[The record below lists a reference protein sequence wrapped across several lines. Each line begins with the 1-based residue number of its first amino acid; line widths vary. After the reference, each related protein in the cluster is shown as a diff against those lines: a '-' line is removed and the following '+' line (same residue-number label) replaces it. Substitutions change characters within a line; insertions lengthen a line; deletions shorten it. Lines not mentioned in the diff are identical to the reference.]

1 MARVGFLD
9 SSRLQEMMKATG
21 HSARISQ
28 ESIVPVVQLFST
40 IVPNL
45 ESTNP
50 VFAHSL
56 TVDWL
61 KQLIAHCI
69 TDEKIGTAEQ
79 EMKEDRDL
87 CHHHR
92 HQRRVS
98 TFASKARVAR
108 TPYISIQ
115 ASQPCSEPITEPVLL
130 SHRNASFRPCIH
142 SETLLDV
149 VLSTTISTVGPFY
162 TLEH

>member
-1 MARVGFLD
+1 
-9 SSRLQEMMKATG
+9 MMKATG

-69 TDEKIGTAEQ
+69 TDEKIAPLNR
-79 EMKEDRDL
+79 K
-87 CHHHR
+87 
-92 HQRRVS
+92 
-98 TFASKARVAR
+98 
-108 TPYISIQ
+108 
-115 ASQPCSEPITEPVLL
+115 
-130 SHRNASFRPCIH
+130 
-142 SETLLDV
+142 
-149 VLSTTISTVGPFY
+149 
-162 TLEH
+162 